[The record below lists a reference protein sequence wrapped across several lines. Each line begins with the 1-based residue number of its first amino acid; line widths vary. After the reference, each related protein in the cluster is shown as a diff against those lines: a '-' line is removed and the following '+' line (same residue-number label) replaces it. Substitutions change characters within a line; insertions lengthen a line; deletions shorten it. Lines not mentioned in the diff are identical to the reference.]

1 MRDHT
6 SDSIIIYLVGNFAD
20 MHEEREVS
28 YEEALSFA
36 REQNFGHYLETSAK
50 TGQNVQE
57 LF

>member
-6 SDSIIIYLVGNFAD
+6 SANIIIYLVGNFAD
-20 MHEEREVS
+20 CEEEREVP
-28 YEEALSFA
+28 YNEALEFA

-50 TGQNVQE
+50 TGQNVGE